1 MQLSLEQTI
10 RRSPHFDEKAWGAA
24 LPEAKLATQY
34 EIIHKAHKRK
44 VYLSSRFLIR
54 DTCQYSWTECVND
67 TTLFLLSSAPCSIR

>member
-34 EIIHKAHKRK
+34 EIIHKVHKENRFNS
-44 VYLSSRFLIR
+44 LFLI
-54 DTCQYSWTECVND
+54 CYAYSWTECVND
-67 TTLFLLSSAPCSIR
+67 TTLSSLSSAPCSIR